1 MKQIVKKGIAFISI
15 SILMIL
21 AACQGEAGDNNSE
34 EDNAAAD
41 ISEIVG
47 IEPGSGTMTIA
58 EETVEAYDLDL
69 DLLPSTE
76 PAMITELQTALE
88 NEEPIVVTLWQ
99 PHWMFSEYDLKFLK
113 DPQGTLGESENIHTM
128 VRQGLEEEHPSAY
141 KLLDNFYWE
150 VPDMN
155 EVMAKF
161 GQNEEVE
168 PREAAEE
175 WIADN
180 RDKVDA
186 WTEGIDTV
194 ENETIELAYVNWDTE
209 LSSTNVVALVLEELG
224 YTVELTPLDMGI
236 AFESLS
242 VGEVDGMLIA
252 WLPVGAASY
261 AEQYKDEI
269 VDLGPSLEG
278 AQQGFVVPEYMDI
291 DSIEDLPTK

>member
-161 GQNEEVE
+161 GQNEDVE